1 MQGREWSLVHGEGL
15 VTDGSASEPLSLAH
29 FPAGLG
35 REPEAGAQLGS
46 LVTRWGKGS
55 CSRQ

>member
-35 REPEAGAQLGS
+35 REPEVGAQLGS

-55 CSRQ
+55 CS